1 MENMFKEGDKI
12 VIIKHVGIAF
22 KLLSWVLKNDS
33 RGKNKWVNESK
44 DHVDFFVAY
53 NLFLDRE
60 KYYFSNNDVAI

>member
-22 KLLSWVLKNDS
+22 KLLNWVLKKDS

-44 DHVDFFVAY
+44 DPVDFFVAY
-53 NLFLDRE
+53 NLFLDTE
-60 KYYFSNNDVAI
+60 KYYSTIMM

>member
-12 VIIKHVGIAF
+12 VIIEHIGITF

-44 DHVDFFVAY
+44 YHVDFCVA
-53 NLFLDRE
+53 
-60 KYYFSNNDVAI
+60 